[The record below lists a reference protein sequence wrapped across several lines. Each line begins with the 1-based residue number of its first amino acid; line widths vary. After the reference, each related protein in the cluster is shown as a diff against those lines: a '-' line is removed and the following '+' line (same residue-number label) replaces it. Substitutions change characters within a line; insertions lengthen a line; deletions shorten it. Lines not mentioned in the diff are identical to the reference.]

1 MECRRLGSA
10 EEVIE
15 PLARRRPRLVAE
27 RVAVVAPTARRARF
41 FGALPETGPPLT
53 LAESINRTLAELL
66 AADPS
71 VLVFGEDVGAKGG
84 VYGVTRG
91 LQRMAG
97 ADRVFDTLLDE
108 QTILGLAL
116 GAGVSGMLPI
126 PEIQYLAYVHN
137 AIDQLR
143 GEAATLSFF
152 STGQYVNPMVV
163 RIAGYGYQKGFGGHF
178 HNDNALGGL
187 RDLPGVVVASP
198 ALGSDA
204 AAMLRTCA
212 AAAKIDGTVSLFVE
226 PIALYHTRDLHTAGD
241 DGWLAPYGAPGEWA
255 GLHVPIGSGRL
266 ARDGTDVLIAT
277 WGNGLY
283 LSLRVAER
291 LRVEGISVRVLDLR
305 WLVPLPVG
313 DLLANASGGRSS
325 RRRRRDAAP
334 GWCRRGGRGVAR
346 RGRVRR
352 PDQASRG
359 QGLVRPAR
367 RCGEPGARLGGRHR
381 RRRACDPPRVN
392 AIDRR
397 SGTGRRLCVTP
408 LGTTSVARASVERAG
423 RRLRTTTQQRRLIP
437 RSTPL
442 PPGAVR

>member
-1 MECRRLGSA
+1 MVRARATELIECRRLSTA

-27 RVAVVAPTARRARF
+27 RVAVVAPEARRRRF
-41 FGALPETGPPLT
+41 FGTLPEAGPPLT

-163 RIAGYGYQKGFGGHF
+163 RIAGYGYQKGF
-178 HNDNALGGL
+178 
-187 RDLPGVVVASP
+187 R
-198 ALGSDA
+198 
-204 AAMLRTCA
+204 R
-212 AAAKIDGTVSLFVE
+212 
-226 PIALYHTRDLHTAGD
+226 
-241 DGWLAPYGAPGEWA
+241 
-255 GLHVPIGSGRL
+255 
-266 ARDGTDVLIAT
+266 
-277 WGNGLY
+277 
-283 LSLRVAER
+283 
-291 LRVEGISVRVLDLR
+291 
-305 WLVPLPVG
+305 PLPQ
-313 DLLANASGGRSS
+313 RQ
-325 RRRRRDAAP
+325 RP
-334 GWCRRGGRGVAR
+334 RGSA
-346 RGRVRR
+346 
-352 PDQASRG
+352 
-359 QGLVRPAR
+359 
-367 RCGEPGARLGGRHR
+367 
-381 RRRACDPPRVN
+381 
-392 AIDRR
+392 
-397 SGTGRRLCVTP
+397 
-408 LGTTSVARASVERAG
+408 
-423 RRLRTTTQQRRLIP
+423 
-437 RSTPL
+437 
-442 PPGAVR
+442 